1 MAGSGVAKSP
11 PMKMNIVRGTPSQLT
26 AFLVLN
32 IWTSH
37 AGLPFLLAVVLLAK
51 GVKRHPTFANLC
63 IAFMIIGFASSLLVY
78 GSATSGPEPPP
89 VLCLLQASLL
99 YGMPTFTSTAA
110 FMLVWQMFL
119 RVRVAYHCKPYDN
132 ENHVLRLWTM
142 LAGPYIM
149 YFIPVLIT
157 AGIGAG
163 RPERVSRN
171 RRFFYCS
178 VESLPL
184 TNGIALSSG
193 IILLG
198 TVSLIA
204 WSIFILVRHR
214 ILVKP
219 KGNQPPV
226 NLDLSLPIRIMIFGL
241 YLILAMSLSFLSV
254 SSPSSP
260 VPDLAIATAGS
271 VVILIFGTQRDI
283 LRALCFWK
291 RNRRRVIHI
300 EPDIVTPDLRTAFD
314 EVKKQAERR

>member
-63 IAFMIIGFASSLLVY
+63 IAFMIIGLVY

-99 YGMPTFTSTAA
+99 YGMPTFFHA
-110 FMLVWQMFL
+110 
-119 RVRVAYHCKPYDN
+119 R
-132 ENHVLRLWTM
+132 
-142 LAGPYIM
+142 LAGCGSP
-149 YFIPVLIT
+149 IT
-157 AGIGAG
+157 ASHTTTKTMFYGCG
-163 RPERVSRN
+163 RTHYRWDWGWTTRTRLTKSTLLLLLGGKFATVG
-171 RRFFYCS
+171 
-178 VESLPL
+178 LPL
-184 TNGIALSSG
+184 QNRAARFLSR
-193 IILLG
+193 IEI
-198 TVSLIA
+198 IA